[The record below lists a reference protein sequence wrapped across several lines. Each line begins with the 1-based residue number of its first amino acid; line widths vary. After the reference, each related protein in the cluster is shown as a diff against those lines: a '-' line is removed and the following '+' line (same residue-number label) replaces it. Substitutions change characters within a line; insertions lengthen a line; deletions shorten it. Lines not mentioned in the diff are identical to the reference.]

1 VKEFL
6 DFLSRGKF
14 RIPICNSC
22 NSKIWPP
29 SNICNNCYSKKIRM
43 SKLDTRGKLIEYS
56 SSFIGNSKKLGLVEM
71 SGIRIIGIL
80 IEENLNPGSAVKL
93 TKCGLDKD
101 NSPYFEFSS
110 A

>member
-1 VKEFL
+1 
-6 DFLSRGKF
+6 
-14 RIPICNSC
+14 
-22 NSKIWPP
+22 
-29 SNICNNCYSKKIRM
+29 
-43 SKLDTRGKLIEYS
+43 
-56 SSFIGNSKKLGLVEM
+56 M

-80 IEENLNPGSAVKL
+80 IEGNMNPGSAVKL

>member
-1 VKEFL
+1 VKEFI
-6 DFLSRGKF
+6 DFLRRGKF
-14 RIPICNSC
+14 RIPICISC

-43 SKLDTRGKLIEYS
+43 SKLEMRGQLIELS
-56 SSFIGNSKKLGLVEM
+56 SSFIGNSKQLGLVEV

-80 IEENLNPGSAVKL
+80 IEGNMNPGSAVKL

-101 NSPYFEFSS
+101 NLPYFEFSS

>member
-1 VKEFL
+1 MKEFI
-6 DFLSRGKF
+6 DFLRRGKF
-14 RIPICNSC
+14 RIPICKSC
-22 NSKIWPP
+22 NLKIWPP

-43 SKLDTRGKLIEYS
+43 SKSEMRGQLIEHS

-80 IEENLNPGSAVKL
+80 SEGNMNPGSTVKL
-93 TKCGLDKD
+93 IKCGVDKD
-101 NSPYFEFSS
+101 NLPYFEFSS